1 MQNLKG
7 NLFNV
12 GILVAVAAVTIFI
25 LGMRAYLPFAVANST
40 STSSSS
46 NVTATANVEAVCY
59 ITLSVNSID
68 FGSLFPTQNTPT
80 TQNVLDIDNGGNIAA
95 NVLFSA
101 TTWNDIS
108 DNSIGFG
115 ASNTT
120 YSNTYNTP
128 WASAFN
134 DGNYLTTNAEV
145 ANGIVVP
152 SPSFTTQSTNVP
164 IYFGLA
170 IPPAQTAGQYNQII
184 YVENSC

>member
-25 LGMRAYLPFAVANST
+25 LGMRAYLPFAVANVT
-40 STSSSS
+40 ST
-46 NVTATANVEAVCY
+46 NVVATANVEAVCY
-59 ITLSVNSID
+59 INLSVNSID

-95 NVLFSA
+95 NVLLLA

-108 DNSIGFG
+108 NTITGFG

-128 WASAFN
+128 WASAFG
-134 DGNYLTTNAEV
+134 DGNYLTTTSEL
-145 ANGIVVP
+145 ANGISVSAP
-152 SPSFTTQSTNVP
+152 SSGNPSTNVP

-170 IPPAQTAGQYNQII
+170 IPRAQTAGQYNQII

>member
-12 GILVAVAAVTIFI
+12 GILVAVATVTIFI

-40 STSSSS
+40 TT
-46 NVTATANVEAVCY
+46 NVVATANVEAVCY
-59 ITLSVNSID
+59 INLSVNSID

-80 TQNVLDIDNGGNIAA
+80 TQNVVDTDKGGNVAA
-95 NVLFSA
+95 NVILEA
-101 TTWNDIS
+101 TTWNDIT
-108 DNSIGFG
+108 DLPIGFG

-128 WASAFN
+128 YASAVG
-134 DGNYLTTNAEV
+134 DGNYLVTTAEL
-145 ANGIVVP
+145 ANGIVVAA
-152 SPSFTTQSTNVP
+152 PSFKTQSTNVP
-164 IYFGLA
+164 IYFGLG

>member
-40 STSSSS
+40 TT
-46 NVTATANVEAVCY
+46 NVVATANVEAVCY
-59 ITLSVNSID
+59 INLSVNSID
-68 FGSLFPTQNTPT
+68 FGSLAPTMNTPT
-80 TQNVLDIDNGGNIAA
+80 TQNVVDIDKGGNVAA
-95 NVLFSA
+95 SVIFQA
-101 TTWNDIS
+101 TTWNEIS
-108 DNSIGFG
+108 NTLTTFG

-128 WASAFN
+128 WASAFD
-134 DGNYLTTNAEV
+134 DGNYLVTTAEV

-152 SPSFTTQSTNVP
+152 SPSFSNPSTNVP

-184 YVENSC
+184 YIENTC

>member
-40 STSSSS
+40 TT
-46 NVTATANVEAVCY
+46 NVVATANVEAVCY
-59 ITLSVNSID
+59 IDLSVNSID

-80 TQNVLDIDNGGNIAA
+80 TQNVLDIDNGGNVAA
-95 NVLFSA
+95 NVIFQA

-108 DNSIGFG
+108 NTITGFG

-128 WASAFN
+128 WASAFG
-134 DGNYLTTNAEV
+134 DGNYLTTAPET
-145 ANGIVVP
+145 ANGISVP
-152 SPSFTTQSTNVP
+152 APSFQTQSTNVP

-184 YVENSC
+184 YIENSC

>member
-40 STSSSS
+40 YSS
-46 NVTATANVEAVCY
+46 NVVATANVEAVCY
-59 ITLSVNSID
+59 INLSVNSID
-68 FGSLFPTQNTPT
+68 FGSLFPTDNVPT

-95 NVLFSA
+95 NVIFTA

-108 DNSIGFG
+108 NTIIGFD

-128 WASAFN
+128 WASAFG
-134 DGNYLTTNAEV
+134 DGNYLTTAPEP
-145 ANGIVVP
+145 ANGITVP
-152 SPSFTTQSTNVP
+152 APSFNVQSTNVP

-184 YVENSC
+184 YIENSC

>member
-25 LGMRAYLPFAVANST
+25 LGMRAYLPFAVANTST
-40 STSSSS
+40 STS

-68 FGSLFPTQNTPT
+68 FGNMFPTQNTPT
-80 TQNVLDIDNGGNIAA
+80 TQNVLDIDNGGNVAA
-95 NVLFSA
+95 NVLFQA

-108 DNSIGFG
+108 NTIVGFG

-128 WASAFN
+128 WASAFG
-134 DGNYLTTNAEV
+134 DGNYLTTNAAL
-145 ANGIVVP
+145 ANGINVAAP
-152 SPSFTTQSTNVP
+152 TFQNQSTNVP

-170 IPPAQTAGQYNQII
+170 IPRAQTAGQYNQII

>member
-40 STSSSS
+40 TT
-46 NVTATANVEAVCY
+46 NVVATANVEAVCY
-59 ITLSVNSID
+59 INLSVNSIA
-68 FGSLFPTQNTPT
+68 FGNMYPTENVPT
-80 TQNVLDIDNGGNIAA
+80 TQNVLDIDNGGNVAA
-95 NVLFSA
+95 NVLFVA

-108 DNSIGFG
+108 SNSIGFG

-134 DGNYLTTNAEV
+134 DGNYLTTSIAT

-184 YVENSC
+184 YVENTC

>member
-25 LGMRAYLPFAVANST
+25 LGMRAYLPFAVANT
-40 STSSSS
+40 TTS
-46 NVTATANVEAVCY
+46 NVVATANVEAVCY
-59 ITLSVNSID
+59 INLSVNSID
-68 FGSLFPTQNTPT
+68 FGNMFPTENVPT
-80 TQNVLDIDNGGNIAA
+80 NQNVLDIDNGGNIAA
-95 NVLFSA
+95 NVLFQA

-108 DNSIGFG
+108 NTIIGFG

-128 WASAFN
+128 WASAFG
-134 DGNYLTTNAEV
+134 DGNYLTTSPEL

-152 SPSFTTQSTNVP
+152 APSFNAQSTNVP

>member
-40 STSSSS
+40 YSS
-46 NVTATANVEAVCY
+46 NVVATANVEAVCY
-59 ITLSVNSID
+59 INLSVNSID
-68 FGSLFPTQNTPT
+68 FGSLYPTENVPT
-80 TQNVLDIDNGGNIAA
+80 TQNVLDIDKGGNVAA
-95 NVLFSA
+95 NVILEA

-108 DNSIGFG
+108 NTAIGFG

-128 WASAFN
+128 WASAFG
-134 DGNYLTTNAEV
+134 DGNYLVPAPFS
-145 ANGIVVP
+145 ANGINVP
-152 SPSFTTQSTNVP
+152 APSFSDPSTNVP

-170 IPPAQTAGQYNQII
+170 IPPAQTAGQYNQTI
-184 YVENSC
+184 YIENSC

>member
-25 LGMRAYLPFAVANST
+25 LGMRAYLPFAVANS
-40 STSSSS
+40 STT
-46 NVTATANVEAVCY
+46 NVVATANVEAVCY
-59 ITLSVNSID
+59 INLSVNSID
-68 FGSLFPTQNTPT
+68 FGSLFPTDNVPT

-95 NVLFSA
+95 NVIFTA

-108 DNSIGFG
+108 NTIIGFD

-128 WASAFN
+128 WASAFG
-134 DGNYLTTNAEV
+134 DGNYLTTAPEP
-145 ANGIVVP
+145 ANGITVP
-152 SPSFTTQSTNVP
+152 APSFSDPSTNVP

-184 YVENSC
+184 YIENSC